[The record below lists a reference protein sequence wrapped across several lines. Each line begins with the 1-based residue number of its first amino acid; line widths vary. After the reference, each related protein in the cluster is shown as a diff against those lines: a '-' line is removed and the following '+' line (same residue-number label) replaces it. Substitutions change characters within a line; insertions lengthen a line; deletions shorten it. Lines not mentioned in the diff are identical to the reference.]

1 MALRGADVYSQ
12 EGKRIG
18 RVRDASSDYF
28 IAFKRGLVMD
38 EEFRIPV
45 SAVSAVE
52 RGDSGRI
59 VRVNLSEEQLR
70 HGFEFSRG
78 RPNSDVV
85 SGAAGAES
93 KIRQER
99 QVIHYE
105 SIEPVNE
112 PVAQQSAPPAVSEYL
127 CDMCDKKFSK
137 PESLQRHRARQH
149 KAATGI

>member
-1 MALRGADVYSQ
+1 LALRGADVYSQ

-38 EEFRIPV
+38 EEFKIPV

-59 VRVNLSEEQLR
+59 VRVNLSEQQLR
-70 HGFEFSRG
+70 HGFEFSKG
-78 RPNSDVV
+78 GPNSSFV
-85 SGAAGAES
+85 SGAASAES
-93 KIRQER
+93 KVPER

-105 SIEPVNE
+105 SIEPAKE
-112 PVAQQSAPPAVSEYL
+112 AATSAPHAVSEYL

-137 PESLQRHRARQH
+137 PSSLQRHRARQH
-149 KAATGI
+149 KAATGV

>member
-78 RPNSDVV
+78 RPNSDVIG
-85 SGAAGAES
+85 GAAAES
-93 KIRQER
+93 KIPQER
-99 QVIHYE
+99 QVIRYE

-112 PVAQQSAPPAVSEYL
+112 PVAPSAPPAVSEYL

>member
-59 VRVNLSEEQLR
+59 VRVNLSEDQLR
-70 HGFEFSRG
+70 HGFEFSKG

-85 SGAAGAES
+85 SGAADAES

-105 SIEPVNE
+105 SIEPVE
-112 PVAQQSAPPAVSEYL
+112 KAVAPSAPPAVSEYL

-137 PESLQRHRARQH
+137 AGSLQRHRAIKH